1 MSFKELITQD
11 QRLVVLRVLSE
22 AGYDANESIIN
33 DGLDLYGHDISRDL
47 VRTHLS
53 WLEEQGLLTIERL
66 KDGYMVASITQR
78 WLRCSTRSCGSGR
91 RKTPPPE
98 NLNTV

>member
-33 DGLDLYGHDISRDL
+33 DGLIYT
-47 VRTHLS
+47 V
-53 WLEEQGLLTIERL
+53 TIL
-66 KDGYMVASITQR
+66 AAI
-78 WLRCSTRSCGSGR
+78 
-91 RKTPPPE
+91 
-98 NLNTV
+98 

>member
-33 DGLDLYGHDISRDL
+33 DGLDLYGHED
-47 VRTHLS
+47 
-53 WLEEQGLLTIERL
+53 
-66 KDGYMVASITQR
+66 
-78 WLRCSTRSCGSGR
+78 
-91 RKTPPPE
+91 RKS
-98 NLNTV
+98 VV